1 MESESSKSQQFS
13 RRTLLERA
21 LVLGVAA
28 SLGGSLGQAA
38 EAAVGTRRV
47 RRATKT
53 LVIGGDSIG
62 GDWAPSHAFQGW
74 AHYTAEAHMFDPLY
88 FYPNG
93 DITKPLVPVLASGL
107 PVRGR
112 KNKREYVVP
121 LRKGVKFHDG
131 TPFNAGSVM
140 FDYTTNID
148 KTQQF
153 YDAKAIFAGVNFILG
168 VSKIDALDEHRV
180 KFTLNR
186 PLGDFTSQLVTFA
199 GLMSPTSIRKNGLD
213 NAALTPIGTGPYRFV
228 EAVKGDHI
236 TLEANDDYFLGR
248 PKIDRIVVR
257 AIPDYAALTAAL
269 LSGEVDV
276 SWFVNVND
284 VSAFQKN
291 SNLNVAFRPG
301 VVTGYVE
308 FNAMGANG
316 VSTFKDLRVRQAALH
331 ALDKR
336 KLIATALH
344 GYGGVGAGLNP
355 QPSTG
360 YQPDL
365 RDYYKFDLNK
375 AKSLLGAAGGGR
387 EVTLSVPSNL
397 YWPLAGQVIQ
407 NDWNA
412 AGLKTNLNVIDAAAF
427 GSTMTQGKH
436 DAFIWDA
443 TPVLFAPWALYNVLF
458 NPTSAI
464 NMRSGGWVDQKFQ
477 RLLLAVLAAPD
488 QTKVK
493 KYIGQMDRLLLDN
506 AIWQANY
513 YPTTVSVYNKRLKGF
528 RPPSAKFAIF
538 TDAQVT

>member
-1 MESESSKSQQFS
+1 MMEPESSTQFS
-13 RRTLLERA
+13 RRTFLERA

-28 SLGGSLGQAA
+28 GVGGGMSGVA
-38 EAAVGTRRV
+38 EAALGTRRT
-47 RRATKT
+47 RKASST

-62 GDWAPSHAFQGW
+62 ADWSPSHAFQGW
-74 AHYTAEAHMFDPLY
+74 AHYTAEAHLFDTLY
-88 FYPNG
+88 FMPGG
-93 DITKPLVPVLASGL
+93 DITKPVVPVLASGL
-107 PVRGR
+107 PVRDK
-112 KNKREYVVP
+112 KNKRQYVVP

-131 TPFNAGSVM
+131 TPFNAGSVL
-140 FDYTTNID
+140 FDYVTDID

-153 YDAKAIFAGVNFILG
+153 YDPKAIFAGVNFILG
-168 VSKIDALDEHRV
+168 VSKIEALDEYHV

-199 GLMSPTSIRKNGLD
+199 GLMSPTAIRKNGLD
-213 NAALTPIGTGPYRFV
+213 NAALNPIGTGPYRFV
-228 EAVKGDHI
+228 EAVKGDHV

-257 AIPDYAALTAAL
+257 SIPDYAALTAAL

-284 VSAFQKN
+284 VPTFQKN
-291 SNLNVAFRPG
+291 TNLNVAFRPG

-316 VSTFKDLRVRQAALH
+316 VNTFKDLRVRQAALH

-336 KLIATALH
+336 KLINAGLH
-344 GYGGVGAGLNP
+344 GYGAVGAGLNP

-360 YQPDL
+360 YQPSM
-365 RDYYKFDLNK
+365 RDYYKFDPNQ
-375 AKSLLGAAGGGR
+375 AKSLLNAAGGPR
-387 EVTLSVPSNL
+387 DVTLSVPSNL
-397 YWPLAGQVIQ
+397 YWPLAGQIIQ

-412 AGLKTNLNVIDAAAF
+412 VGLKTNLNVIDAAAF

-436 DAFIWDA
+436 DVFIWDG
-443 TPVLFAPWALYNVLF
+443 TPVLFVPWGLYNVLF
-458 NPTSAI
+458 NPTSAL

-477 RLLLAVLAAPD
+477 RLLLAVLASPD
-488 QTKVK
+488 LSKVK
-493 KYIGQMDRLLLDN
+493 QYTGEMDKILLDN

-528 RPPSAKFAIF
+528 KPPSAKFAMF
-538 TDAQVT
+538 TNAQVT